1 MISNR
6 FHGVTSKF
14 NVELVD
20 ETLPYADNVLPAEVI
35 LVFILAGIEALRLF
49 FGKYKLKQIIKN
61 YGYISHNESISSVFF
76 FIFHCH
82 ILSLHWC
89 KRIKFRKDWFV

>member
-49 FGKYKLKQIIKN
+49 FGKYIK
-61 YGYISHNESISSVFF
+61 
-76 FIFHCH
+76 
-82 ILSLHWC
+82 
-89 KRIKFRKDWFV
+89 R

>member
-6 FHGVTSKF
+6 FHGVISKF

-76 FIFHCH
+76 LFFIVIFFHF
-82 ILSLHWC
+82 IGV
-89 KRIKFRKDWFV
+89 KE